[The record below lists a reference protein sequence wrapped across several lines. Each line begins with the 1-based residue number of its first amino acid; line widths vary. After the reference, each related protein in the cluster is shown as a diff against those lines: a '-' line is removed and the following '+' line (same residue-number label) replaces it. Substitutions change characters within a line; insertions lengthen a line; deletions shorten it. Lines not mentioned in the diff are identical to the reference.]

1 MFRNLTLAAL
11 HDSDLAALRPHLVQ
25 REFERGDLL
34 TGQGDEVD
42 HVYFPTTAY
51 ISNSVTFTDGRSAQI
66 FVMGVEGVS
75 GLAAFLADEP
85 CAWSIEVRSAGEAYQ
100 LPAAVLRR
108 QAQASPALRLQL
120 LRLAHDYQAQ
130 GAFSVGCAAL
140 HTAAARL
147 AHFILTSA
155 DRTGD
160 DRLQLTQQDIA
171 DFLSIQRT
179 TVNAAANELKEAG
192 AIRYSRGALHI
203 IDRPELTRRACECYR
218 LQAPDRRTRTA
229 RPLPA
234 V

>member
-1 MFRNLTLAAL
+1 MLRNLTLAAL
-11 HDSDLAALRPHLVQ
+11 HESDLAALRPHLVH
-25 REFERGDLL
+25 REFERGELL
-34 TGQGDEVD
+34 TAQGADVD
-42 HVYFPTTAY
+42 QVYFPTTAY
-51 ISNSVTFTDGRSAQI
+51 ISNSVTFSDGRSAQI

-85 CAWSIEVRSAGEAYQ
+85 CAWNVEVRSAGEAYQ

-108 QAQASPALRLQL
+108 RAQASPGLRVQL

-130 GAFSVGCAAL
+130 GAYSVGCAAL
-140 HTAAARL
+140 HSTVSRL

-155 DRTGD
+155 DRHHD

-179 TVNAAANELKEAG
+179 TVNAAANELKDAG
-192 AIRYSRGALHI
+192 AIRYSRGVLRI
-203 IDRPELTRRACECYR
+203 IDRPELTRRTCECYR
-218 LQAPDRRTRTA
+218 LQAPDRRARTG

>member
-1 MFRNLTLAAL
+1 MLRNLTLAAL
-11 HDSDLAALRPHLVQ
+11 HESDLAALRPHLVH
-25 REFERGDLL
+25 RDLERGDLV
-34 TGQGDEVD
+34 TAQGAEVD

-51 ISNSVTFTDGRSAQI
+51 ISNSVTFSDGGAAQI

-85 CAWSIEVRSAGEAYQ
+85 CAWSIEVRSSGEAWQ

-108 QAQASPALRLQL
+108 QAQASPPLRLQL

-130 GAFSVGCAAL
+130 GAYSVGCAAL
-140 HTAAARL
+140 HTAVARL

-155 DRTGD
+155 DRTDD

-192 AIRYSRGALHI
+192 AIRYSRGVVRI

-218 LQAPDRRTRTA
+218 LQAPDRRARTA